1 MRVLVRGGNCLDF
14 AGDILLL
21 YHYSDVRPLEGALG
35 LLDWRCNAVLSRL
48 VKKKTDLFEYGR
60 MSILAPQGKIP
71 SSKVLVTGLGP
82 RGSLDADL
90 RREILMI
97 SLLGAR
103 KVGGSKIALDTGILE
118 RDLGENIP
126 EDLTGIIEGSDYGP
140 DFTIALFRHSRSWAG
155 EGRGCAGR
163 PGEA

>member
-14 AGDILLL
+14 AGDAVLL

-35 LLDWRCNAVLSRL
+35 LLDWRCNAVVSRL

-71 SSKVLVTGLGP
+71 SSKALITGLGP
-82 RGSLDADL
+82 RSSFDADL
-90 RREILMI
+90 RREILRI
-97 SLLGAR
+97 SLLGVR
-103 KVGGSKIALDTGILE
+103 RVGGLKIALDTGILE

-126 EDLTGIIEGSDYGP
+126 EDLTGIIEESDLGP
-140 DFTIALFRHSRSWAG
+140 DFTIALFRYSKRSAG
-155 EGRGCAGR
+155 EERGCAGR
-163 PGEA
+163 PGEP